1 MLVQF
6 KKDSEAGG
14 DKIRGVLREVRWRGK
29 CQTTYT
35 RWARLEVLPW
45 GTWVAQ
51 SVMHPTLGFGSGHDL
66 TVGAPCRALCFA
78 WSLLG
83 ILSLPLLLPLR
94 HSCSFFLKINK

>member
-66 TVGAPCRALCFA
+66 TVGELEPRVGLCALHGA
-78 WSLLG
+78 YLG
-83 ILSLPLLLPLR
+83 FSLSL
-94 HSCSFFLKINK
+94 SCYPSVTHALSFSK

>member
-66 TVGAPCRALCFA
+66 TVVKSSPLASGSVLGVEPAYGCLSLSLCLSPARAL
-78 WSLLG
+78 SQ
-83 ILSLPLLLPLR
+83 
-94 HSCSFFLKINK
+94 K